1 MGLGLGAVDLRLGRA
16 YELRVVGLR
25 AQGLG
30 LGLRLGAVDLGLGR
44 AYELRVPRVQSLRLS
59 LGYDPP
65 HKLEKASDFIE
76 GFV

>member
-1 MGLGLGAVDLRLGRA
+1 MRAKGFEGL
-16 YELRVVGLR
+16 ELRVV
-25 AQGLG
+25 G
-30 LGLRLGAVDLGLGR
+30 LGLRLGAIDLGLGR